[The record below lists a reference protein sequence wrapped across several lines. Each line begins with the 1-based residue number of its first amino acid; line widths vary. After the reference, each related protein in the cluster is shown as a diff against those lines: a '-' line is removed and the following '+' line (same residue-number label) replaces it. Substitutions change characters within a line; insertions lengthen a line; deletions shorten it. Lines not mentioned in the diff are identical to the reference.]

1 MEELGWTQLEVPIFH
16 MIILPNSQMEMKPL
30 NEQGDNVIDYIVTE
44 INSLVKVT
52 EGSLGSACQEHS

>member
-1 MEELGWTQLEVPIFH
+1 